1 MMRLSLPVRR
11 LLAVAL
17 LLATVLL
24 AWSGLVGPLL
34 DSHAEAKVT
43 IERLRLAVGR
53 SREAGREVAALQAEL
68 AGLRGRQPSAG
79 GFLPGANE
87 SVAAAQLQAR
97 LKAAVDRAGG
107 DLRSTQILASR
118 DEGRFRR
125 ITVRGQ
131 MLLRTSA
138 LQRMVHELE
147 AASPYLFLDNVEI
160 RVRDAPGDR
169 DGAAAIED
177 PPLDIRLDL
186 SGYVRKAA

>member
-1 MMRLSLPVRR
+1 VMRLSLSVRR

-24 AWSGLVGPLL
+24 AWSGLVAPLL
-34 DSHAEAKVT
+34 DSYAEATSSV
-43 IERLRLAVGR
+43 ERLQQAVER
-53 SREAGREVAALQAEL
+53 SRMTGRDLAALQAEL
-68 AGLRGRQPSAG
+68 AELRARQSSAD
-79 GFLPGANE
+79 GFLSGANE
-87 SVAAAQLQAR
+87 SIAAAQLQVR

-138 LQRMVHELE
+138 LQRIIYELE

-160 RVRDAPGDR
+160 RARGEPGGRDR
-169 DGAAAIED
+169 AAAED

-186 SGYVRKAA
+186 SSYVRKAV